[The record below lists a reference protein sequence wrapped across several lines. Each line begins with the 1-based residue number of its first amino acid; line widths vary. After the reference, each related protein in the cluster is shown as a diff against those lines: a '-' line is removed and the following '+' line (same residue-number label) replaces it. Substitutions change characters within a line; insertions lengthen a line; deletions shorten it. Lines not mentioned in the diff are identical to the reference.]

1 MPSPS
6 ILDQYEYAKLATAA
20 YVKLEAEPTRDGV
33 RIALQANTQARLPRA
48 LANQIFDRESDE
60 AKASG
65 QSVWTIP
72 NFGPDRN
79 GYFENKWGRSHL
91 LPARRVTADN
101 N

>member
-1 MPSPS
+1 MPN
-6 ILDQYEYAKLATAA
+6 ILDYYEYAKLSSAGYIKLDGKSLDGATVAS
-20 YVKLEAEPTRDGV
+20 EANSDV
-33 RIALQANTQARLPRA
+33 QKRLPRA
-48 LANQIFDRESDE
+48 LANQMFDRESDE